1 MKTNATNAFF
11 SFILYI
17 CMFVVLFV
25 IFKNDPKN
33 DWLCKII
40 ELCVYEMFK

>member
-1 MKTNATNAFF
+1 MHQQRKKKM
-11 SFILYI
+11 LKK
-17 CMFVVLFV
+17 CRL

-40 ELCVYEMFK
+40 ELCVHEMFK